1 MMKVTQ
7 WVGVLVLGLTLT
19 GCATIISGSDQLLT
33 VNANVEGAEVYLG
46 GQLLGTT
53 PLSANVKRGQEG
65 VLRVTADGYQPYQI
79 ALNKSINSVF
89 FVNLLSG
96 GAFGSSTDYST
107 GAMYQYE
114 PSSFMVSLQPGE
126 QSVAQRNDWQRRE
139 GLRSFVLLNH
149 QAIVSDLAAG
159 DGEYFDVLVDV
170 LAVSPEGRAGAIER
184 WRTAYA
190 ASKTVVEFA
199 KTMVAELD

>member
-1 MMKVTQ
+1 MKSVRG
-7 WVGVLVLGLTLT
+7 VCVLVFGLTIA
-19 GCATIISGSDQLLT
+19 GCATIISGSDQLIT
-33 VNANVEGAEVYLG
+33 VNSNVQGAEVYLS

-65 VLRVTADGYQPYQI
+65 IMRVTADGYQPYQV
-79 ALNKSINSVF
+79 ALNKSINTVF

-114 PSSFMVSLQPGE
+114 PSTFMVSLQPGE

-139 GLRSFVLLNH
+139 ELRSFVLLNN
-149 QAIVSDLAAG
+149 QAIVSDLATG
-159 DGEYFDVLVDV
+159 DGEYVDVLVDV
-170 LAVSPEGRAGAIER
+170 LAVSPQGRAEAIER
-184 WRTAYA
+184 WRAAYA
-190 ASKTVVEFA
+190 ASNTVVVFA
-199 KTMVAELD
+199 ETMVAELN